1 MFAFRAILMIPIFVY
16 IFTQMLSVPPPHNSA
31 IVVAVYLAW
40 TREFYFDNFL
50 YHFQRSTLYARTTSI
65 YFCMEISKWL
75 CRCACSPVFGQR
87 SRLRLF
93 WRVWNAHLAR
103 YHAVSCR
110 RSSPPASSSPKRHR
124 SLALNK
130 NTLLSVVFNGVFFF
144 VWHFGVKRR
153 WHTHSSC
160 IGSTCATSQTVITSS
175 LPAAKQSKHIS
186 QMAAE
191 SFSSPFQEEWVRRS
205 GSDVDIYIYAL
216 AMGRRV

>member
-31 IVVAVYLAW
+31 IVVTVYLAW

-130 NTLLSVVFNGVFFF
+130 NTLLSVVFNGVFFCVAF
-144 VWHFGVKRR
+144 R
-153 WHTHSSC
+153 C
-160 IGSTCATSQTVITSS
+160 QTPLAPSHALIVHRQH
-175 LPAAKQSKHIS
+175 LRHIS
-186 QMAAE
+186 NCHHIVVT
-191 SFSSPFQEEWVRRS
+191 SRKTVKT
-205 GSDVDIYIYAL
+205 Y
-216 AMGRRV
+216 

>member
-1 MFAFRAILMIPIFVY
+1 
-16 IFTQMLSVPPPHNSA
+16 
-31 IVVAVYLAW
+31 
-40 TREFYFDNFL
+40 
-50 YHFQRSTLYARTTSI
+50 
-65 YFCMEISKWL
+65 MEISKWL

-153 WHTHSSC
+153 WPHHTHSSC

-191 SFSSPFQEEWVRRS
+191 SSRPLCRRNEC
-205 GSDVDIYIYAL
+205 DAVDRMWIYINIYICVGDGSSCLIYHQVAMECRRYYAAYRPL
-216 AMGRRV
+216 SISSDTAATRETGFVEWIRLFVYSHG